1 MRSAESFSF
10 TVNCLLSKCLKIK
23 FLIMK
28 AVLQSFI
35 LFLPLSEIVFGQEQ
49 IHGFFKFI
57 GFYNE
62 PQLPFIIN
70 KIYNKSRLDCS
81 SVCLKYENCYFFD
94 FCKTGSSFSCYF
106 YNNNIVNNPN
116 VENGLC
122 SRYEL
127 VSIVLPYYC

>member
-70 KIYNKSRLDCS
+70 KIYNNL
-81 SVCLKYENCYFFD
+81 
-94 FCKTGSSFSCYF
+94 
-106 YNNNIVNNPN
+106 
-116 VENGLC
+116 GLNAH
-122 SRYEL
+122 RF
-127 VSIVLPYYC
+127 V